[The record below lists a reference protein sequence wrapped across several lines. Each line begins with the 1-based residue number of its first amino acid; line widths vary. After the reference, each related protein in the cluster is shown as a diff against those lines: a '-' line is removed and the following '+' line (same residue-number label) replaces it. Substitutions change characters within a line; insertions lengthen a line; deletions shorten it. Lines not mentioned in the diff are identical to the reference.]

1 MWQNPVMC
9 GQQLIIQLSFQRERE
24 ETLTLPSVRSSAHP
38 QVIMQPVRNQFELLK
53 LPLTHAHTHPG
64 GGGEDEGG
72 GGGGVG
78 AEAGGG
84 AGSGELLGII
94 RA

>member
-1 MWQNPVMC
+1 MLDQ
-9 GQQLIIQLSFQRERE
+9 I
-24 ETLTLPSVRSSAHP
+24 ETRSTRLSVRPDTGLTAR
-38 QVIMQPVRNQFELLK
+38 VIMQPVRNQFELLK

-64 GGGEDEGG
+64 GGGGEDEGG

-78 AEAGGG
+78 EEAGGS